1 MASPTLFL
9 GFLPVECFDLGTL
22 FELSSEGKPLC
33 LPIDVELNFSGSD
46 INVCICGTQERPSQ
60 NERHLCVDLHV
71 EDDEI
76 NGNKEVPDFNQN
88 VLCNSRRVTDRL
100 VH

>member
-1 MASPTLFL
+1 MPFL

-22 FELSSEGKPLC
+22 FDLRSEGEPLR

-46 INVCICGTQERPSQ
+46 INVCICGTQEWPSQ
-60 NERHLCVDLHV
+60 NEGRLGVDFHV

-76 NGNKEVPDFNQN
+76 NGNKEVPYFNRD
-88 VLCNSRRVTDRL
+88 VLCNSRGITDHL
-100 VH
+100 VC